1 MLFQSLV
8 GQSLA
13 RPLGVQRHIV
23 VMEYLGHQALA
34 LGVWGAPLGHR
45 VLALGVW
52 GVTLG
57 HRVLALGV
65 WELVRGE
72 GMDGIRQFGRG
83 VGLVG
88 GIIHGVIRHGCRG
101 RIIRMDLD
109 DVIIMT
115 G

>member
-1 MLFQSLV
+1 
-8 GQSLA
+8 
-13 RPLGVQRHIV
+13 
-23 VMEYLGHQALA
+23 MEYLGHQALA
-34 LGVWGAPLGHR
+34 LGVWGALLGHR

-57 HRVLALGV
+57 HRVLALGVWGVTLGHQVLALGV